1 LKKMKTAGRKEKIV
15 IMTGSP
21 LDQSMVSRDIPHI
34 YFQLRKPFKMSEFL
48 QVVSAA
54 LKAKK
59 KGERKTKINET
70 GKKDS
75 KCYIN

>member
-15 IMTGSP
+15 IMTGGP
-21 LDQSMVSRDIPHI
+21 LDKSVVSKEVPHI

-54 LKAKK
+54 LKEKK
-59 KGERKTKINET
+59 KGGRTNKIKET
-70 GKKDS
+70 NKKDS